1 MRRHKQ
7 EDEQGVMA
15 VLEAILVALLVLTA
29 ILFVS
34 NVQRPL
40 MGSESGG
47 VDLQALATQ
56 TLSLLQRNNFTD
68 SRGAPFGFETWLNR
82 TMAGNL
88 TNSQLGSDYLAQVL
102 PEGTRHLLLI
112 SNGHGTLR
120 LAPVVDPGA
129 PRNAR
134 AAEAPFFPHWTKF
147 RSNATA
153 GVNAAWGHPG
163 QNVTTGH
170 PVLADF
176 TNPASA
182 IACIKAPNNSTV
194 GPQGVPWLTYW
205 RQSTFRVPDGAL
217 YGVWAGYTDAS
228 CTTGPSYARV
238 APRDGTLVDYPI
250 YGIRL
255 VVWFGT

>member
-1 MRRHKQ
+1 
-7 EDEQGVMA
+7 MA
-15 VLEAILVALLVLTA
+15 VLEAILVAMLVLTA

-34 NVQRPL
+34 NVQRPML
-40 MGSESGG
+40 GSESGG

-56 TLSLLQRNNFTD
+56 TLSLVQRHNFTD
-68 SRGAPFGFETWLNR
+68 SRGASFGFETWLNR

-88 TNSQLGSDYLAQVL
+88 TNAELGSDYLGQVL
-102 PEGTRHLLLI
+102 PQGTKHLLLL
-112 SNGHGTLR
+112 SNGHGTMR
-120 LAPVVDPGA
+120 LAPVVDPGT

-147 RSNATA
+147 RANATPA
-153 GVNAAWGHPG
+153 VNAALGHPG
-163 QNVTTGH
+163 QNVTLGH
-170 PVLADF
+170 PVLGNF
-176 TNPASA
+176 TNPASTV
-182 IACIKAPNNSTV
+182 ACIKAPNNSTA
-194 GPQGVPWLTYW
+194 GPLGQTWLAYW
-205 RQSTFRVPDGAL
+205 RENPNHVPDGAL

-228 CTTGPSYARV
+228 CTTGPVYARV